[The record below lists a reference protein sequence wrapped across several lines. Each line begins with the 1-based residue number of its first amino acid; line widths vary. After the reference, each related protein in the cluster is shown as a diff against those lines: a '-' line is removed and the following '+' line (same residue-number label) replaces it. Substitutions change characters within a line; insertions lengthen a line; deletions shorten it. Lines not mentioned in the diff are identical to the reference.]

1 MSELLHDKLP
11 VGVRKS
17 NDGERYEFGV
27 TIDGGF
33 VAFSSA
39 QVNAFED
46 DLAEAQEAAKEAKTN
61 SKASK

>member
-1 MSELLHDKLP
+1 MSDLLHDKLP

-33 VAFSSA
+33 IAFSSTQA
-39 QVNAFED
+39 NAYED
-46 DLAEAQEAAKEAKTN
+46 DLAEAQEAAKEAKAN
-61 SKASK
+61 NKGSK